1 MDTKITVDTTYDNT
15 KNMEMAENDIKEIA
29 NPSPQNA
36 LTQNVKTAC
45 VEVNIVKAL
54 TLQQPKVGFDCKHQ
68 PQPTTHRN

>member
-36 LTQNVKTAC
+36 LTQNVKTVC
-45 VEVNIVKAL
+45 VEVYIVKAP
-54 TLQQPKVGFDCKHQ
+54 TQ
-68 PQPTTHRN
+68 PQLPQLNNNLKLGLTWDWL